1 MQAAKTPAAQKR
13 PPRIALQELQLQPS
27 ADRTGL
33 TPLFHRLRLKDH
45 DCATPVS
52 RAWGPCSR
60 VTKVPCTPG
69 PLRSA
74 ALLPPSSTTS
84 MPCTPGPQNST
95 TLEPSRTSTL
105 GPHSSEFPRTPTLKP
120 GASEAPSNPALMPGV
135 LEPTSGTSPEA
146 PGSPIPKVS
155 TPKHPD
161 NTVPAPLCSLVQRLS
176 NTEPSS
182 ITVPASMC
190 SSIPVPSTLEPS
202 GNTVPAPPCNS
213 IPVPSTLESSGKAL
227 PDPLCN
233 SIPVPSTLESSGK
246 AVPAPLCNSSPV
258 ASTPK
263 SPGSAIKAPLCSSI
277 IGPCTPGPPG
287 TSSTPQNV
295 SFHGWQVAPPD
306 FSCSPVAS
314 ESPSGDKSAGPLPCQ
329 GTPEGAESPAPAPP
343 EQSPPGLASIG
354 TSVLEPAGSEATI
367 APVTSPESAPGAV
380 SWMLPLEWLE
390 KTLNVPSLMESLQH
404 SLPLHMPRQDANCSV
419 TPVSTT
425 VTGTSKTP
433 VASVDAGT
441 SMTPVSTAVTGTS
454 TTPVASVVPGTST
467 TPVAS
472 VVPGTSTTPVA
483 SVVAGTST
491 TPVASVVAGTSTTP
505 VASVVAGT
513 STTPVA
519 SVVAGTSTTPVASV
533 VAGTF
538 VTIQDL
544 WERSINRSGGGLL
557 CAKDSAT
564 ETDSLLW
571 RCPPEEMKTLP
582 RAELEGR
589 LESTLIIIEA
599 LALQLR
605 GLQGSQRL
613 LPGVGPAE
621 QRDAI
626 TQTDIT
632 RPEGEEEIYHHLYLE
647 QWKKTA
653 ALQRQRG
660 AEQDLQQELEL
671 AAKNVTGWRSQCL
684 LFRGLVDAA
693 FQRLQDEKGALTQER
708 EQVRALVSRCKA
720 VLERVPS
727 KLKSCLEER
736 DVMRQRADEALRA
749 KEEGYRFLEAFRAHA
764 SAQISARDQSL
775 ASQRELCTLLAE
787 AVDLQKSLSAE
798 AQAFRKIRDVTFENL
813 QKERKAMNVER
824 EQVRA
829 LMSRCKAVLERVPS
843 KLQSCLEERDAKR
856 QRADE
861 ALQAKEEVSHQLQ
874 ETSMAL
880 QNAEA
885 QLEQLTVANSRLATD
900 LSSAMTNHASVEQE
914 RDALQQDNKK
924 QQEKMDELAQENKT
938 LKGRCDELC
947 QELLEATE
955 WREFLDQENNMS
967 RMQLLEVEARLNST
981 QATLQERTL
990 QHEKLMDSHQRLR
1003 EEQAALSKEVEST
1016 KAELLN
1022 VQMKRSKVSWCSKD
1036 IAECHTRLQEL
1047 ADCLKAALEEQDNDD
1062 APSRSKA
1069 WTPAGRATGWQT
1081 PRRAWTPAFR
1091 TPAHRTPHCTGSS
1104 FVGSVLKAMSGKD
1117 ANEATRGG
1125 SAVTKDKLTST
1136 PKPEDPEES
1145 LLESVKELKAVV
1157 SNLAMLSF
1165 RIQELEQSEFKA
1177 LQMEIS
1183 NLQLRLETVTEENQE
1198 KMDVQAATIA
1208 KLNKA
1213 LRTKIES
1220 EKELQDVV
1228 KQQEEKML
1236 KLIDKS
1242 GEVTMLKEEVSQ
1254 LKRSL
1259 QRAETEAKVLWE
1271 EMRDKEPKVDTA
1283 HVQDRVWLRQE
1294 VDKLRLLLLE
1304 KRDEKRLLYDKCL
1317 AQEAMLRDV
1326 QKEHMKELRTQE
1338 EMKEKMKEVLSAVP
1352 EVAVVCQE
1360 FHSLLRYLGLK
1371 PDSKE
1376 AAEPLPQDP

>member
-1 MQAAKTPAAQKR
+1 
-13 PPRIALQELQLQPS
+13 
-27 ADRTGL
+27 
-33 TPLFHRLRLKDH
+33 
-45 DCATPVS
+45 
-52 RAWGPCSR
+52 
-60 VTKVPCTPG
+60 
-69 PLRSA
+69 
-74 ALLPPSSTTS
+74 

-95 TLEPSRTSTL
+95 TLEPSRTSAL
-105 GPHSSEFPRTPTLKP
+105 GPHSSELPRTPTLKP
-120 GASEAPSNPALMPGV
+120 GASEAPSNPAVMPGA
-135 LEPTSGTSPEA
+135 LEPTSSTSPEA

-161 NTVPAPLCSLVQRLS
+161 NTVPAPLFSLVQRLS
-176 NTEPSS
+176 NTELSS
-182 ITVPASMC
+182 ITVPASVC

-213 IPVPSTLESSGKAL
+213 IPVPSTLESSGKAV
-227 PDPLCN
+227 PAPLYN
-233 SIPVPSTLESSGK
+233 SIPVP
-246 AVPAPLCNSSPV
+246 
-258 ASTPK
+258 STPK

-314 ESPSGDKSAGPLPCQ
+314 ESPPGDKSAGPLPCQ

-354 TSVLEPAGSEATI
+354 TSVLEPAGSEASI
-367 APVTSPESAPGAV
+367 APVTSPELAPGAV

-404 SLPLHMPRQDANCSV
+404 SLPLHMPQQDANCSV
-419 TPVSTT
+419 TPVSTA

-454 TTPVASVVPGTST
+454 TTPVASVVASTGT

-472 VVPGTSTTPVA
+472 VVAGTNTTPVA

-513 STTPVA
+513 SKTPVASVVAGTSKTPVASVVAGTSKTPVASVVAGTSKTPVASVVAGTSKTPVA
-519 SVVAGTSTTPVASV
+519 SVVAGTSTTPVASG

-571 RCPPEEMKTLP
+571 RCPPEELKTLP

-632 RPEGEEEIYHHLYLE
+632 RPEGEEEIYHHLYLK

-660 AEQDLQQELEL
+660 AEQDLQLELEL
-671 AAKNVTGWRSQCL
+671 AAKNVTAWRSQCL

-787 AVDLQKSLSAE
+787 AIDLQKSLSAE

-829 LMSRCKAVLERVPS
+829 LMSRCKAVLEHVPS
-843 KLQSCLEERDAKR
+843 KLRSCLEERDAKR
-856 QRADE
+856 QQADE

-885 QLEQLTVANSRLATD
+885 QLEQLTVANSRLETD

-924 QQEKMDELAQENKT
+924 QQEKMDELALENKT

-981 QATLQERTL
+981 QATLQERTR

-1183 NLQLRLETVTEENQE
+1183 NLQLRLEMVTEENQE

-1338 EMKEKMKEVLSAVP
+1338 EMKEKMKEVLSAIP

-1376 AAEPLPQDP
+1376 AAEPLPQNP

>member
-52 RAWGPCSR
+52 RAWGSCSR

-74 ALLPPSSTTS
+74 TLLPPSSTTS

-105 GPHSSEFPRTPTLKP
+105 GPHTSELPRTPTLKP
-120 GASEAPSNPALMPGV
+120 GASEAPSNPTLMPGA
-135 LEPTSGTSPEA
+135 LEPTSSTSPEA

-155 TPKHPD
+155 IPKHPD

-190 SSIPVPSTLEPS
+190 SSIPDPSTLEPS
-202 GNTVPAPPCNS
+202 GNTVSAPPCNS
-213 IPVPSTLESSGKAL
+213 IPVPSTLESPGNTVPA
-227 PDPLCN
+227 PLCN
-233 SIPVPSTLESSGK
+233 SIPVPSTLESPGNT
-246 AVPAPLCNSSPV
+246 VPAPLCNSIPVPSTLESPGNTV
-258 ASTPK
+258 PAPLCNSIPVPSTPK
-263 SPGSAIKAPLCSSI
+263 SPSSAMKAPLCSSI

-287 TSSTPQNV
+287 TSSTPQNI
-295 SFHGWQVAPPD
+295 SFHGWQVAHPD

-314 ESPSGDKSAGPLPCQ
+314 ESPAGDRSTGPLPCQ

-343 EQSPPGLASIG
+343 EQSPPGLASTG
-354 TSVLEPAGSEATI
+354 TSVLEPAGSEAAI

-404 SLPLHMPRQDANCSV
+404 NLLLHMPQQDANCSV
-419 TPVSTT
+419 TPVSTM

-433 VASVDAGT
+433 VANVDAGT
-441 SMTPVSTAVTGTS
+441 STTPVASVVTGTS
-454 TTPVASVVPGTST
+454 TTPVASVVTGTST

-472 VVPGTSTTPVA
+472 VVTGTSTTPVA
-483 SVVAGTST
+483 SG
-491 TPVASVVAGTSTTP
+491 VAS
-505 VASVVAGT
+505 
-513 STTPVA
+513 
-519 SVVAGTSTTPVASV
+519 
-533 VAGTF
+533 TF
-538 VTIQDL
+538 MTIQDL

-571 RCPPEEMKTLP
+571 RCPREELKTLP

-621 QRDAI
+621 QRDVI

-671 AAKNVTGWRSQCL
+671 AAKNVTAWRSQCL

-693 FQRLQDEKGALTQER
+693 FQRLQDEKGALTQEQ

-736 DVMRQRADEALRA
+736 DAMRQRADEALRA
-749 KEEGYRFLEAFRAHA
+749 KEEGCRFLEAFRTHA

-787 AVDLQKSLSAE
+787 AIDLQKSLSAE

-843 KLQSCLEERDAKR
+843 KLRSCLEERDAKR
-856 QRADE
+856 QQADE

-885 QLEQLTVANSRLATD
+885 QLEQLTVANSHLTTD

-924 QQEKMDELAQENKT
+924 QQEKMDELARENKT

-967 RMQLLEVEARLNST
+967 RMQLQEVEARLKST
-981 QATLQERTL
+981 QAALQERTL

-1003 EEQAALSKEVEST
+1003 EEQATLSKEVEST

-1117 ANEATRGG
+1117 ASEATRGG

-1183 NLQLRLETVTEENQE
+1183 DLQLRLETVTEENQE
-1198 KMDVQAATIA
+1198 KMDAQAATIA

-1271 EMRDKEPKVDTA
+1271 EMREKEPKVDTA

-1326 QKEHMKELRTQE
+1326 QKEHMKELRTHE

-1352 EVAVVCQE
+1352 EVVVVCQE
-1360 FHSLLRYLGLK
+1360 FQSLLRYLGLK

-1376 AAEPLPQDP
+1376 AAEPLPQNP

>member
-1 MQAAKTPAAQKR
+1 
-13 PPRIALQELQLQPS
+13 
-27 ADRTGL
+27 
-33 TPLFHRLRLKDH
+33 
-45 DCATPVS
+45 
-52 RAWGPCSR
+52 
-60 VTKVPCTPG
+60 
-69 PLRSA
+69 
-74 ALLPPSSTTS
+74 

-95 TLEPSRTSTL
+95 TLEPSRTSAL
-105 GPHSSEFPRTPTLKP
+105 GPHSSELPRTPTLKP
-120 GASEAPSNPALMPGV
+120 GASEAPSNPAVMPGA
-135 LEPTSGTSPEA
+135 LEPTSSTSPEA

-161 NTVPAPLCSLVQRLS
+161 NTVPAPLFSLVQRLS
-176 NTEPSS
+176 NTELSS
-182 ITVPASMC
+182 ITVPASVC

-213 IPVPSTLESSGKAL
+213 IPVPSTLESSGKAV
-227 PDPLCN
+227 PAPLYN
-233 SIPVPSTLESSGK
+233 SIPVP
-246 AVPAPLCNSSPV
+246 
-258 ASTPK
+258 STPK

-314 ESPSGDKSAGPLPCQ
+314 ESPPGDKSAGPLPCQ

-354 TSVLEPAGSEATI
+354 TSVLEPAGSEASI
-367 APVTSPESAPGAV
+367 APVTSPELAPGAV

-404 SLPLHMPRQDANCSV
+404 SLPLHMPQQDANCSV
-419 TPVSTT
+419 TPVSTA

-441 SMTPVSTAVTGTS
+441 SMTP
-454 TTPVASVVPGTST
+454 TPVASVVAGTSK

-472 VVPGTSTTPVA
+472 VVAGTSKTPVA

-491 TPVASVVAGTSTTP
+491 TPVASG
-505 VASVVAGT
+505 
-513 STTPVA
+513 
-519 SVVAGTSTTPVASV
+519 

-571 RCPPEEMKTLP
+571 RCPPEELKTLP

-632 RPEGEEEIYHHLYLE
+632 RPEG
-647 QWKKTA
+647 T
-653 ALQRQRG
+653 
-660 AEQDLQQELEL
+660 
-671 AAKNVTGWRSQCL
+671 TWRSQCL

-787 AVDLQKSLSAE
+787 AIDLQKSLSAE

-829 LMSRCKAVLERVPS
+829 LMSRCKAVLEHVPS
-843 KLQSCLEERDAKR
+843 KLRSCLEERDAKR
-856 QRADE
+856 QQADE

-885 QLEQLTVANSRLATD
+885 QLEQLTVANSRLETD

-924 QQEKMDELAQENKT
+924 QQEKMDELALENKT

-981 QATLQERTL
+981 QATLQERTR

-1183 NLQLRLETVTEENQE
+1183 NLQLRLEMVTEENQE

-1326 QKEHMKELRTQE
+1326 QKERMKELRTQE
-1338 EMKEKMKEVLSAVP
+1338 EMKEKMKEVLSAIP

-1376 AAEPLPQDP
+1376 AAEPLPQNP